1 MSNNT
6 LTPIDMGF
14 AEFVAKLISEVFD
27 AVVTSQAEQQEKFNE
42 LQELMTLP
50 HESFVDHLLQQDPFI
65 QQVDE
70 LLVEHFPAND
80 KEQMH
85 VIYPG
90 APYQPKSGNKPESP
104 AISDQL
110 GITLLKADYNAK
122 DKTLTEA
129 GVLKIYRKAAEPYV
143 IQKRNVITKLI
154 EQGLSNIVVDSGK
167 INAKLTFSTTVA
179 SGDNDDD
186 SPDDDSAAES
196 KSHSQAKTHTMLKSK
211 LAEAN
216 IGRTLITKKLEPIQP
231 INRYVGILKPNINKQ
246 VRLTV
251 KPASNKAPQDVEAK
265 ANIFSEVEL
274 NFKTIR

>member
-1 MSNNT
+1 MSNDT

-42 LQELMTLP
+42 LHELMALP
-50 HESFVDHLLQQDPFI
+50 HESFVDHLLQQDPFV
-65 QQVDE
+65 QEVDE
-70 LLVEHFPAND
+70 LLAEHFPAKD
-80 KEQMH
+80 KQQPH
-85 VIYPG
+85 AIYTG
-90 APYQPKSGNKPESP
+90 APYQPKASNKPESP
-104 AISDQL
+104 AVHERLGLELSKSDF
-110 GITLLKADYNAK
+110 NSRN
-122 DKTLTEA
+122 KTLTDA
-129 GVLKIYRKAAEPYV
+129 GVLTIYRKAAEPYA
-143 IQKRNVITKLI
+143 IQKRNVIIKLL

-167 INAKLTFSTTVA
+167 INAKLTFSTNVA
-179 SGDNDDD
+179 S
-186 SPDDDSAAES
+186 E
-196 KSHSQAKTHTMLKSK
+196 KSEEKEKPTKKSK
-211 LAEAN
+211 ATTPPKGTIRRVIKAN
-216 IGRTLITKKLEPIQP
+216 QFKAKLGKVALTQKLEPIQP